1 MQLILQGQI
10 MGDVVVI
17 HCQGH
22 IVFGDEVRTLQRE
35 VEKLT
40 HVRKNVVLQLAEV
53 STQTVA
59 GWEPW
64 FVSVICCGSTAVI

>member
-1 MQLILQGQI
+1 MAHIEDGNEAVVLGCGPMQLILQSQI

-40 HVRKNVVLQLAEV
+40 HVRKNVVL
-53 STQTVA
+53 
-59 GWEPW
+59 
-64 FVSVICCGSTAVI
+64 